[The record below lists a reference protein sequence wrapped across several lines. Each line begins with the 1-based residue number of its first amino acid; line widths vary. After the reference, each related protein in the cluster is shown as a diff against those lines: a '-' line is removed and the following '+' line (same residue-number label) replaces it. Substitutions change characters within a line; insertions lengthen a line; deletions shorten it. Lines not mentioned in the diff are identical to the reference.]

1 MARTLVSAKRL
12 SMKFGGLK
20 AVDDVSFDIHSGEIL
35 GLIGPNGA
43 GKTTCFNMISGVYKP
58 TSGEIYLDGIRTDGL
73 PPNKMAALGV
83 GRTFQV
89 VKPFAGL
96 SVAENVIV
104 PLGMAHYGGFR
115 ASWRFWDTS
124 ESRAEAQKLLD
135 MVGLEKEADTRA
147 GLLPLGNLRKLE
159 IARAMALKP
168 RLLLLDECFSGL
180 RYEEIAVI
188 EALIRNIRDTGV
200 AVLLIEHNMKVAMGM
215 SDRMVVLDHGR
226 TLATGVPAEIISN
239 PGVIEAY
246 LGKGGG
252 GDAA

>member
-1 MARTLVSAKRL
+1 MARILVSVKHL
-12 SMKFGGLK
+12 SMNFGGLK
-20 AVDDVSFDIHSGEIL
+20 AVDDVSFDIQSGEIL

-73 PPNKMAALGV
+73 PPNRMATLGV

-104 PLGMAHYGGFR
+104 PLGIRHYGGVR
-115 ASWRFWDTS
+115 ASWRFWNTS
-124 ESRAEAQKLLD
+124 KSRAEAQKLLN
-135 MVGLEKEADTRA
+135 MVGLEKEAGTRA

-180 RYEEIAVI
+180 RYEEIEVI
-188 EALIRNIRDTGV
+188 EALIRSIRETGV

-215 SDRMVVLDHGR
+215 SDRIVVLDHGR
-226 TLATGVPAEIISN
+226 MLATGLPEDIMKD
-239 PGVIEAY
+239 PDVIEAY
-246 LGKGGG
+246 LGKGGA
-252 GDAA
+252 GDVA